1 MAERMFSK
9 NVLGRSV
16 VSKSG
21 KSLGIVGDL
30 LFEVRTGE
38 LIHFVLDKP
47 TVHVE
52 RLNVERGKQGDLL
65 IPFSAVTAT
74 EDFVMVSEED
84 II

>member
-9 NVLGRSV
+9 NILGKSV
-16 VSKSG
+16 VSRAG
-21 KSLGIVGDL
+21 KSLGVVGDL

-38 LIHFVLDKP
+38 LVHFVLDKP

-52 RLNVERGKQGDLL
+52 KLNIERGKQGDLL
-65 IPFSAVTAT
+65 VPFSAVTAT
-74 EDFVMVSEED
+74 EDFVIVSEED

>member
-1 MAERMFSK
+1 MVERKFSR
-9 NVLGRSV
+9 NVLGKSV
-16 VSKSG
+16 VSKAG
-21 KSLGIVGDL
+21 RNLGIVGDL

-52 RLNVERGKQGDLL
+52 RLNMERGKSGELL

-74 EDFVMVSEED
+74 EDFVIIAEED
-84 II
+84 VI